1 MPIFLI
7 KKSCEAIR
15 TRAFTEPILVKTEN
29 ISCSKG
35 IAHRDPIGLVGG
47 FYVISKTLHCFSKKK
62 KKKTLHCWSRL
73 HLSSIVFH
81 PPSSKSLPDQLMQG
95 ETQAHSKCPTTFR
108 PFYPLLHLELLLP
121 LTLAA
126 LSCVLQWR
134 GGGLT
139 NPPSLTTGSG
149 SVLRCNSTLLVSMRN
164 STLFEIH

>member
-62 KKKTLHCWSRL
+62 KKKRKLCIAGLVSTSLRSSST
-73 HLSSIVFH
+73 HLRQKVYQTSSCREKH
-81 PPSSKSLPDQLMQG
+81 KHTQNAQPPSGLSTHSFTSNSSSLSPSPPCPASSNG
-95 ETQAHSKCPTTFR
+95 VVEASPTPPPSPSPTTT
-108 PFYPLLHLELLLP
+108 P
-121 LTLAA
+121 
-126 LSCVLQWR
+126 
-134 GGGLT
+134 
-139 NPPSLTTGSG
+139 
-149 SVLRCNSTLLVSMRN
+149 RCPVVS
-164 STLFEIH
+164 I